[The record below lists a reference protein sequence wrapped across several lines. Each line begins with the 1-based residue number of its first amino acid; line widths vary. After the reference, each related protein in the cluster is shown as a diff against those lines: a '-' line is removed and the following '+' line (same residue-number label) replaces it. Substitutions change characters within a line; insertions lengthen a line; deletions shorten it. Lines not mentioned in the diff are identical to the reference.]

1 MGSILTIPT
10 TQSSNDSEK
19 GISVPGKRYI
29 IASKYLPYRRKS
41 KHQNRMPGY
50 FSLTVTQRKIK
61 TIAKYAMLLPCCQIS
76 KPWRQGTTVT
86 EW

>member
-41 KHQNRMPGY
+41 KQNMPCFY
-50 FSLTVTQRKIK
+50 HV
-61 TIAKYAMLLPCCQIS
+61 AKLVNHGDKVQ
-76 KPWRQGTTVT
+76 Q
-86 EW
+86 